1 MTELVT
7 ERTRDI
13 VARSLPIVRQHK
25 DQIVGAMEI
34 YLRRMEDDRKTFGRS
49 DVAAMILTEL
59 LLRQASLIAGGGQ
72 VAGLETTALEHAS
85 LGIDGR
91 HYSRFG
97 DALVP
102 ILRDSLGFNLPRE
115 VSSAWSDTFWSII
128 RAAQAKQALTDR
140 GANRSVPRVEGPRRA
155 RGTSYE
161 AMLGQP

>member
-13 VARSLPIVRQHK
+13 IARSLPIVRQHK
-25 DQIVGAMEI
+25 DEIVGAMEI
-34 YLRRMEDDRKTFGRS
+34 YLRRVEEDRKTFGQS

-59 LLRQASLIAGGGQ
+59 LLRQASLIAGTGE
-72 VAGLETTALEHAS
+72 VAGLETMAIEHAA

-102 ILRDSLGFNLPRE
+102 ILRDSLGVNLPRE
-115 VSSAWSDTFWSII
+115 VSSAWSDTFWTVI

-140 GANRSVPRVEGPRRA
+140 GANRVVPRVEGPRR
-155 RGTSYE
+155 GSGVSYE
-161 AMLGQP
+161 AMLGQ

>member
-13 VARSLPIVRQHK
+13 IARSLPIVRQHK
-25 DQIVGAMEI
+25 DEIVGAMEI
-34 YLRRMEDDRKTFGRS
+34 YLRRVEEDRKTFGQS

-59 LLRQASLIAGGGQ
+59 LLRQAGLIAGSGQ
-72 VAGLETTALEHAS
+72 VAGLETMALEHSA

-102 ILRDSLGFNLPRE
+102 ILRDSLGVNLPRE
-115 VSSAWSDTFWSII
+115 VSSAWSDTFWTVI

-140 GANRSVPRVEGPRRA
+140 GANRAVPRVEGPS
-155 RGTSYE
+155 RGRGASYE
-161 AMLGQP
+161 AMIGQ

>member
-7 ERTRDI
+7 ERTREI
-13 VARSLPIVRQHK
+13 IARSLPLVRQRK
-25 DQIVGAMEI
+25 DEIIGAMKI
-34 YLRRMEDDRKTFGRS
+34 YLRRIEDGRNAFDPS

-59 LLRQASLIAGGGQ
+59 LLRQASLIAGSGKA
-72 VAGLETTALEHAS
+72 AGLETTAIEHAA

-140 GANRSVPRVEGPRRA
+140 GADRAVPRVEGPRRA
-155 RGTSYE
+155 SGTS
-161 AMLGQP
+161 